1 MKIVLFDGICN
12 LCNGSVQFMIRHDR
26 KGKFRFASLQSE
38 TGKALQEKYHFDPSV
53 LDTIILIENDRAYIR
68 STGVLRIARGLDG
81 LLPALYVFTIVPVFI
96 RDFVYKMV
104 ARNRYRW
111 FGHRDECMIPT
122 PELRERFLL

>member
-1 MKIVLFDGICN
+1 
-12 LCNGSVQFMIRHDR
+12 MIRHDR

-38 TGKALQEKYHFDPSV
+38 AGKALQEKFNFDPAV
-53 LDTIILIENDRAYIR
+53 IDTIILIENDRAYTR
-68 STGVLRIARGLDG
+68 STGVLRIARHLGG
-81 LLPALYVFTIVPVFI
+81 IFPAAYIFIVVPVFI
-96 RDFVYKMV
+96 RDFVYKIV